1 MISRTKGTPMME
13 AITIMKTVG
22 RLFSKIE
29 LITEVV
35 LTTLALVLAIG
46 SGGPAAGMLEI
57 FCKALVALVNPAV
70 AFSKASVALPSV
82 LVRFSVMA
90 FVRFAV
96 LVEPPEADVIKDSL
110 SFLASDGEDE
120 LARACSEG
128 KLQINNKD
136 TLIAAEIVFMYSL
149 FVLLVQQ

>member
-1 MISRTKGTPMME
+1 MP
-13 AITIMKTVG
+13 
-22 RLFSKIE
+22 
-29 LITEVV
+29 
-35 LTTLALVLAIG
+35 
-46 SGGPAAGMLEI
+46 EI

-96 LVEPPEADVIKDSL
+96 LVEPPGADVIKDSL
-110 SFLASDGEDE
+110 SFPASDGEDE

>member
-70 AFSKASVALPSV
+70 AFSKASVALPSE
-82 LVRFSVMA
+82 LVRFSV
-90 FVRFAV
+90 
-96 LVEPPEADVIKDSL
+96 LVEPPGADVIKDSL
-110 SFLASDGEDE
+110 SFPASDGEDE

-128 KLQINNKD
+128 KMQINNRD
-136 TLIAAEIVFMYSL
+136 TPIAAEIVFMYSL
-149 FVLLVQQ
+149 FVLLVQ

>member
-1 MISRTKGTPMME
+1 MR
-13 AITIMKTVG
+13 
-22 RLFSKIE
+22 SK
-29 LITEVV
+29 
-35 LTTLALVLAIG
+35 
-46 SGGPAAGMLEI
+46 
-57 FCKALVALVNPAV
+57 
-70 AFSKASVALPSV
+70 KASVALPSE

-90 FVRFAV
+90 FVRFSV
-96 LVEPPEADVIKDSL
+96 LVEPTGEDVIKDSL
-110 SFLASDGEDE
+110 SFPASDGEDE

>member
-46 SGGPAAGMLEI
+46 TGGPAAGMLEI

-82 LVRFSVMA
+82 QVRFSVVA

-96 LVEPPEADVIKDSL
+96 LVEPPGADVIMDSL
-110 SFLASDGEDE
+110 AFPVSDGEDE
-120 LARACSEG
+120 LASACSEC
-128 KLQINNKD
+128 KLQINHTD
-136 TLIAAEIVFMYSL
+136 MLITSEIVFMYTI
-149 FVLLVQQ
+149 FVLLVQ

>member
-46 SGGPAAGMLEI
+46 IGGGPAAGMLEI
-57 FCKALVALVNPAV
+57 FCKAFVALVNPAV

-90 FVRFAV
+90 FVRFSV
-96 LVEPPEADVIKDSL
+96 LVEPPGADVIKDSL
-110 SFLASDGEDE
+110 SFPASDGEDE

-128 KLQINNKD
+128 K
-136 TLIAAEIVFMYSL
+136 
-149 FVLLVQQ
+149 

>member
-57 FCKALVALVNPAV
+57 FCKAWVALVNPAV

-82 LVRFSVMA
+82 LVRFSVME

-96 LVEPPEADVIKDSL
+96 LVEPPGADVIKDSL
-110 SFLASDGEDE
+110 SFPASDGEDE

-149 FVLLVQQ
+149 FVLLVQ

>member
-57 FCKALVALVNPAV
+57 FCKA
-70 AFSKASVALPSV
+70 SVALPSE

-90 FVRFAV
+90 FVRFSV
-96 LVEPPEADVIKDSL
+96 LVEPPGAEVIKDSL
-110 SFLASDGEDE
+110 SFPASDGEDE

-128 KLQINNKD
+128 KMQINNRD
-136 TLIAAEIVFMYSL
+136 TPIAAEIVFMYSL
-149 FVLLVQQ
+149 FVLLVQ